1 MNNELNNNIYTP
13 ETSFSASE
21 FEWVGQDV
29 SKSEEITRPSTSFW
43 QDAWGR
49 IKRDKIALTLVIILA
64 IVILCSIFVPML
76 MPYKFDEQHMQHIN
90 ARLFFRGDGCF
101 HLLGTD
107 GLGRDT
113 LVRVWSGGRISM
125 LIAFATVS
133 INVVVGCIYGGFAG
147 YMGGTVDNIMMRI
160 VEILVGIPYMLIVI
174 LLMVIMEP
182 GIYTIILAM
191 ASTGWTGMARMVRG
205 EVLRLKEQ
213 EFVIAAK
220 AMGGSA
226 SRILIK
232 HLFPNVLSIIIVN
245 LTLSIPSAIF
255 SEAFLS
261 YIGLGVKPP
270 IASWGSLCNEAAGL
284 YKLYPEQLFVPAI
297 CISLTMLS
305 FNLLGDKLR
314 DAFDPKLRR

>member
-1 MNNELNNNIYTP
+1 MNNELNNELYTV
-13 ETSFSASE
+13 ETSIPTSE

-49 IKRDKIALTLVIILA
+49 IKRDKIALTLVIVLTT
-64 IVILCSIFVPML
+64 IVLCSIFVPML
-76 MPYKFDEQHMQHIN
+76 MPYGFDEQHMQHIN
-90 ARLFFRGDGCF
+90 ARLFFKGDGCF
-101 HLLGTD
+101 HILGTD

-133 INVVVGCIYGGFAG
+133 INVGVGCIYGGFSG
-147 YMGGTVDNIMMRI
+147 YFGGNVDNIMMRI

-174 LLMVIMEP
+174 LLMVVLEP
-182 GIYTIILAM
+182 GIPTIILAL
-191 ASTGWTGMARMVRG
+191 AATGWCGMARMVRG

-220 AMGGSA
+220 AMGGNA
-226 SRILIK
+226 TRILVK

-261 YIGLGVKPP
+261 YIGLGVLPP
-270 IASWGSLCNEAAGL
+270 IASWGSLCNEAQGL
-284 YKLYPEQLFVPAI
+284 FKLYPEQLFVPAI
-297 CISLTMLS
+297 CISITMLS

>member
-1 MNNELNNNIYTP
+1 MNNELNNELYTKESSIP
-13 ETSFSASE
+13 ANE
-21 FEWVGQDV
+21 FEWIGQDPF
-29 SKSEEITRPSTSFW
+29 KSEEITRPSTSFW
-43 QDAWGR
+43 ADAWGR
-49 IKRDKIALTLVIILA
+49 IKRDKIALGLVILLA
-64 IVILCSIFVPML
+64 TIILCSIFVPML
-76 MPYKFDEQHMQHIN
+76 MPYGFDEQHMNHIN
-90 ARLFFRGDGCF
+90 ARLFFSGDGCF

-107 GLGRDT
+107 GLGRDM

-133 INVVVGCIYGGFAG
+133 INVVVGCIYGGFSG
-147 YMGGTVDNIMMRI
+147 YIGGNVDNIMMRI
-160 VEILVGIPYMLIVI
+160 VEVLVGIPYMLIVI
-174 LLMVIMEP
+174 LLMVALKP
-182 GIYTIILAM
+182 GIPTIILAM
-191 ASTGWTGMARMVRG
+191 AATGWTGMARMVRG

-220 AMGGSA
+220 AMGGNA
-226 SRILIK
+226 TRILLK

-261 YIGLGVKPP
+261 YIGLGVLPP